1 MRLGYNTN
9 GWAHHDPFV
18 ALELIAEL
26 GYRSVAITLDYGPLN
41 PLAPEWPVQLQ
52 RLRATLQRLQLSSVI
67 ETGAR
72 YLLDPRRKHQPTL
85 VSNQA
90 AGRER
95 RLDFLRR
102 SLEAAA
108 ELQSDCVSLWS
119 GSADE
124 PADDQTLLDR
134 LAGSLEPLLRD
145 AERLGVAI
153 GFEPEPGMFID
164 SMQRYQRL
172 LKWIDSPQLKLT
184 LDLGH
189 LYCQGEVPIAD
200 YIARWSDRIVNV
212 HVEDMRAGVHEHLMF
227 GEGEME
233 FPPIIAALARTG
245 YQGGVHV
252 ELSRH
257 SHEAPAAAAKAYA
270 GPIRPMNFERPLFV
284 DSSWAAAAVGWV
296 AGSIGRTCFAAEHGG
311 SRSLRRLPWPVTS
324 DISLPAWS

>member
-1 MRLGYNTN
+1 MAVMRLGYNTN

-26 GYRSVAITLDYGPLN
+26 GYQSVALTLDYGPLN
-41 PLAPEWPVQLQ
+41 PFAGDWPAQLK
-52 RLRATLQRLQLSSVI
+52 RLKETLQRLQLSSVI

-85 VSNQA
+85 LSADA
-90 AGRER
+90 AGRQT
-95 RLDFLRR
+95 RLDFLQR
-102 SLEAAA
+102 SLQAAA
-108 ELQSDCVSLWS
+108 ELESDCVSLWS
-119 GSADE
+119 GSADLSFGAA
-124 PADDQTLLDR
+124 ADDQTLLDR
-134 LAGSLEPLLRD
+134 LAASLELLLRD
-145 AERLGVAI
+145 AERMGVDI

-172 LKWIDSPQLKLT
+172 LEWVQSPRLKLT

-200 YIARWSDRIVNV
+200 YIARWSSRIVNV

-233 FPPIIAALARTG
+233 FPPIIAALARSG
-245 YQGGVHV
+245 YRGGVHV

-257 SHEAPAAAAKAYA
+257 SHLAPEAAAKAYRFLSPLIEA
-270 GPIRPMNFERPLFV
+270 GAR
-284 DSSWAAAAVGWV
+284 
-296 AGSIGRTCFAAEHGG
+296 
-311 SRSLRRLPWPVTS
+311 
-324 DISLPAWS
+324 